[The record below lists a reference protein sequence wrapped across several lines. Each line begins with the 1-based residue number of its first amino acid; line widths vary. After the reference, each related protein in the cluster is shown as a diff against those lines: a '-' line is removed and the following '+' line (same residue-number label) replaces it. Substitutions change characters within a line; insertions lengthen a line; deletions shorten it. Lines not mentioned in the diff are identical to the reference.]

1 MLRHLDTM
9 SRAFCRTSSNSKNV
23 KGMPKSLGSVKRS
36 KQHVNNTQDTKNVK
50 TLKMLW
56 PSKKLL
62 IHQLS
67 LGMTLGNN
75 NEI

>member
-1 MLRHLDTM
+1 
-9 SRAFCRTSSNSKNV
+9 
-23 KGMPKSLGSVKRS
+23 MPKSLGSVKRS

-75 NEI
+75 NEIQAMPKKPITNKSKT